1 MKINTNIYFKE
12 LKRYRN
18 SFIAWSIFISVLILM
33 EMGFYRFFMKGE
45 MLRLMKTFFENPFW
59 KNMMS
64 AFGMS
69 MDMLT
74 NVLGYYAARSAIYI
88 ILLGTF
94 FSIMLAGKILAL
106 EEREKTA
113 EFLLTKPVTRLEIVR
128 SKLAV
133 FFTYLLLLNVI
144 ILFIGFIGLEIFKGD
159 SDYRPVAFL
168 IHSFYSFLLMLTF
181 GAIGLFLSLLI
192 KRGRPITNVLIG
204 IVFGGYLIDILSQ
217 VTASTD
223 KLGYLSPF
231 KFIDTG
237 VLRPD
242 YGLEWWRVV
251 YFLGLSLVLITLTF
265 VIYKKKDILI

>member
-1 MKINTNIYFKE
+1 MKATTNIYFEE

-18 SFIAWSIFISVLILM
+18 SFIAWSVSISLLILM
-33 EMGFYRFFMKGE
+33 ETSFYRFFMKGDI
-45 MLRLMKTFFENPFW
+45 LKLMKGFLENPIM
-59 KNMMS
+59 KNMIR
-64 AFGMS
+64 AFGTNV
-69 MDMLT
+69 DMLT
-74 NVLGYYAARSAIYI
+74 NVLGYYATRNAIYI

-94 FSIMLAGKILAL
+94 FSIMLAGKTLAQ

-113 EFLLTKPVTRLEIVR
+113 EFLLTKPVTRFEIVW

-133 FFTYLLLLNVI
+133 FLTYLLLLNVI
-144 ILFIGFIGLEIFKGD
+144 MLSIGFIGLEVFKGE
-159 SDYRPVAFL
+159 SDYRQMAFL
-168 IHSFYSFLLMLTF
+168 IYSFYSFLLMLTF

-192 KRGRPITNVLIG
+192 KRGRSITNILIG
-204 IVFGGYLIDILSQ
+204 VVFGGFFINVLSK

-223 KLGYLSPF
+223 KFGYLSPF
-231 KFIDTG
+231 KFVDTG

-242 YGLEWWRVV
+242 YSLEWWRVL